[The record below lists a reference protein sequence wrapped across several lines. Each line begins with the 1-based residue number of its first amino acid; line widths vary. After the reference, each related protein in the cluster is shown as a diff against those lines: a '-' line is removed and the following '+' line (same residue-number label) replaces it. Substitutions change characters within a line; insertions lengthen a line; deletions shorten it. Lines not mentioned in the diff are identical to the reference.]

1 MGWLFSYDNSFSRA
15 EAIIIN
21 SMNRIDQA
29 MQAVSRSQFLPP
41 GVRSRSRVDVPLSI
55 GFGQTNSQPSTVRLM
70 LKLLDP
76 QQGEK
81 ILDVG
86 SGSGW
91 TTALLATLVGS
102 KGVVYA
108 VEKVPQLVRF
118 GAQNCKRANIHN
130 VHFFQAGKEYG
141 LSQFAPYDRILVS
154 AAATELPGT
163 LLGQL
168 RAGGRMVIPIQSS
181 IHMVDK
187 IDDGTFKDA
196 EYPGFL
202 FVPLIP

>member
-1 MGWLFSYDNSFSRA
+1 
-15 EAIIIN
+15 
-21 SMNRIDQA
+21 
-29 MQAVSRSQFLPP
+29 MQAVSRSQFLPL
-41 GVRSRSRVDVPLSI
+41 GIKERARIDAPLLI

-70 LKLLDP
+70 LKWLDP
-76 QQGEK
+76 QPGEK

-102 KGVVYA
+102 KGVIYA

-118 GAQNCKRANIHN
+118 GAQNCKRANVQN
-130 VHFFQAGKEYG
+130 VHFFKAGKDYG
-141 LSQFAPYDRILVS
+141 LPQFAPYDRVLVS

-168 RAGGRMVIPIQSS
+168 RDGGRMVIPIQSS
-181 IHMVDK
+181 IHVIDK
-187 IDDGTFKDA
+187 IDNATFKDA

>member
-1 MGWLFSYDNSFSRA
+1 
-15 EAIIIN
+15 
-21 SMNRIDQA
+21 MNRIDQA
-29 MQAVSRSQFLPP
+29 MQVVSRSQFLPP
-41 GVRSRSRVDVPLSI
+41 EVRMRSRVDVPLPI

-70 LKLLDP
+70 LKWLDP
-76 QQGEK
+76 QLGEK

-102 KGVVYA
+102 KGVAYA
-108 VEKVPQLVRF
+108 VEKVPQLVSF
-118 GAQNCKRANIHN
+118 GAQNCKRANISN
-130 VHFFQAGKEYG
+130 VHFFKAGKDYG
-141 LSQFAPYDRILVS
+141 LPQFAPYDRILVS
-154 AAATELPGT
+154 AAATELPGS

-168 RAGGRMVIPIQSS
+168 RAGGRMVIPIQNS
-181 IHMVDK
+181 IHVIDK
-187 IDDGTFKDA
+187 IDDSTFKDA

>member
-1 MGWLFSYDNSFSRA
+1 
-15 EAIIIN
+15 
-21 SMNRIDQA
+21 MNRIDQA

-41 GVRSRSRVDVPLSI
+41 GVRARSRVDVPLSI

-118 GAQNCKRANIHN
+118 GAQNCKRASVQN

-141 LSQFAPYDRILVS
+141 LPQFAPYDRILVS
-154 AAATELPGT
+154 AAATQLPGT